1 MSQEHHPVPH
11 WVVVSAGTGG
21 TSATIGRYIRY
32 RAADFLGTKL
42 CVVDPENSV
51 FFDHFHSRDRS
62 LVCERGS
69 RIEGI
74 GRPRVEPSFLPEVID
89 RMLKVPDAASI
100 ATIRW
105 LEGVLGRKCGGST
118 GTNLYGTLTLAA
130 KIAEAGESGSLV
142 SMICDPGERY
152 LHSYYSDDWIA
163 QQGLDLDP
171 YLEQL
176 QTFQQTGTMEALRT

>member
-1 MSQEHHPVPH
+1 MPR
-11 WVVVSAGTGG
+11 WIVVSAGTGG

-32 RAADFLGTKL
+32 RAAGFLDTKL

-51 FFDHFHSRDRS
+51 FFDHFHSRDCS

-74 GRPRVEPSFLPEVID
+74 GRPRV
-89 RMLKVPDAASI
+89 
-100 ATIRW
+100 
-105 LEGVLGRKCGGST
+105 
-118 GTNLYGTLTLAA
+118 
-130 KIAEAGESGSLV
+130 EAGESGSLV

-163 QQGLDLDP
+163 QQGLDLTS

-176 QTFQQTGTMEALRT
+176 QTFQQTGTMPALRP